1 MPQKQ
6 KDTRW
11 NCPTS
16 VRFLRCITACAVLSK
31 LVLLVADVFGL
42 SRVKRQVADGSDQ
55 AVNAAGDVAE
65 DEVSTGARGVALGLQ
80 RGVVDDKAS
89 DPAEEEGQEETNDFV
104 VHGNISLNV

>member
-16 VRFLRCITACAVLSK
+16 VRFFRCITACAVLSK

-55 AVNAAGDVAE
+55 AVNAAGDVTE
-65 DEVSTGARGVALGLQ
+65 DKISPGTRGVPSGF
-80 RGVVDDKAS
+80 K
-89 DPAEEEGQEETNDFV
+89 EEWLMIRLPIQPRKKVKRKRATLLSMV
-104 VHGNISLNV
+104 ISP